1 MTPFQAM
8 LARNLVG
15 FLRDTTDSF
24 SRHLGRVETWMG
36 EAPLAADSVPEKV
49 QAVAAKAEEAAPAKP
64 RATRAKA
71 TPKAKAAAKAE
82 AKAEAPAEAAE
93 NPETAPETPAKPAP
107 KTRAKATPKAKAV
120 AKTEAPAEDGP
131 ELDPSSERIREVALQ
146 LNTLDGGKEA
156 LEKIVHGYGV
166 QKLVR
171 VPQSEYTNLLVHMK
185 AEIKRIENEQGN

>member
-49 QAVAAKAEEAAPAKP
+49 QAVAAKTEEAAPAKP

-71 TPKAKAAAKAE
+71 TPKAKA
-82 AKAEAPAEAAE
+82 
-93 NPETAPETPAKPAP
+93 
-107 KTRAKATPKAKAV
+107 V
-120 AKTEAPAEDGP
+120 AKTEAPAEDEP
-131 ELDPSSERIREVALQ
+131 ELDPSPERIREVALQ
-146 LNTLDGGKEA
+146 LNALDGGKEA

-185 AEIKRIENEQGN
+185 AEIKRIENEQGS

>member
-71 TPKAKAAAKAE
+71 KPAAKAV

-93 NPETAPETPAKPAP
+93 TLETAPETPAKPAP
-107 KTRAKATPKAKAV
+107 KTGGKAKAV
-120 AKTEAPAEDGP
+120 AKAVAKAEAPAADEP
-131 ELDPSSERIREVALQ
+131 ELDPSSDRVKEIALQ
-146 LNTLDGGKEA
+146 LNALPGGKEA
-156 LEKIVHGYGV
+156 LEKIVHSHGV

-171 VPQSEYTNLLVHMK
+171 VPQSEYTNILIHMK
-185 AEIKRIENEQGN
+185 AEIKRIENEQGS

>member
-36 EAPLAADSVPEKV
+36 EAPLAADSVSEKV
-49 QAVAAKAEEAAPAKP
+49 QAVAAKTEEAAPAKP

-71 TPKAKAAAKAE
+71 TPKAKT
-82 AKAEAPAEAAE
+82 EAPAEAAE
-93 NPETAPETPAKPAP
+93 TPGTAPETPAKPTP

-120 AKTEAPAEDGP
+120 AKAVAKTEAPAEDEP
-131 ELDPSSERIREVALQ
+131 ELDPSPERIREVALQ
-146 LNTLDGGKEA
+146 LNALDGGKEA

>member
-49 QAVAAKAEEAAPAKP
+49 RAVAAKTEEAAPAKP

-71 TPKAKAAAKAE
+71 TPKAKPV
-82 AKAEAPAEAAE
+82 AKAEAPAEDE
-93 NPETAPETPAKPAP
+93 
-107 KTRAKATPKAKAV
+107 
-120 AKTEAPAEDGP
+120 P
-131 ELDPSSERIREVALQ
+131 ELDPSPERIREVALQ
-146 LNTLDGGKEA
+146 LNALDGGKEA
-156 LEKIVHGYGV
+156 LEKIVNVYGV

>member
-36 EAPLAADSVPEKV
+36 EAPLAADSVPQKV

-71 TPKAKAAAKAE
+71 KPAAKAV

-93 NPETAPETPAKPAP
+93 TPEAAPETPAKPAP
-107 KTRAKATPKAKAV
+107 KTRAKATPKAKAA
-120 AKTEAPAEDGP
+120 AKAEAPAEDEP
-131 ELDPSSERIREVALQ
+131 ELDPSPERTREVALQ
-146 LNTLDGGKEA
+146 LNSLDGGKEA